1 MRESITLQ
9 VGQCGN
15 QIGNSFW
22 QKISTEHGL
31 DSLGNIVSN
40 IKDDNKNIF
49 FYETDSNQFV
59 PRSIL
64 VDLEPRVVNDM
75 NACFYNKENMFIDSH
90 GGGAGNNWAFG
101 YCKGREHQN
110 SINDMI
116 QREVESCD
124 NLESFMLFHSIAGGT
139 GSGFGSLIL
148 ESVREMYPKKIIQ
161 AYSVFPNNQ
170 EVSDV
175 VVQPYNSVL
184 TLKRLA
190 LCCDSVLVMDNTALT
205 KINSRKRN
213 ESDSDT
219 NLNYSSINSVISD
232 VIAASTSTFRFPS
245 YLFPTFTSL
254 HSILHPLERLK
265 FIIPS
270 YTPFNINS
278 TITRKTDCNDIMRR
292 LLLPMSRLAST
303 NISQTD
309 NIISMVSVLSGMRSD
324 DVQKAIYYAFE
335 RENLNFVS
343 WMPPSFHVVRN
354 SIDQRKY
361 GLGLNNTTSVN
372 NVFVKVCEQ
381 FDMLKKKNA
390 FTDIYKKFD
399 TGIEE
404 FDECRNIAQ
413 NVIDAYNSC

>member
-1 MRESITLQ
+1 MVRN
-9 VGQCGN
+9 V
-15 QIGNSFW
+15 
-22 QKISTEHGL
+22 
-31 DSLGNIVSN
+31 
-40 IKDDNKNIF
+40 KDDNKNIF
-49 FYETDSNQFV
+49 FYETDSNQYV

-64 VDLEPRVVNDM
+64 VDLEPRVINDLD
-75 NACFYNKENMFIDSH
+75 ACLYNPENIFIDSQ

-101 YCKGREHQN
+101 YAKGKEHQN
-110 SINDMI
+110 CVLDMI

-148 ESVREMYPKKIIQ
+148 ESVREMYPKKLIQ
-161 AYSVFPNNQ
+161 AYSVFPNNE

-175 VVQPYNSVL
+175 VVQPYNSIL

-190 LCCDSVLVMDNTALT
+190 LCCDSALVMDNTALT
-205 KINSRKRN
+205 KINARGKN
-213 ESDSDT
+213 MKDKNF
-219 NLNYSSINSVISD
+219 NLNYSMMNSVISD

-245 YLFPTFTSL
+245 YLIPTLTSL

-265 FIIPS
+265 FVIPS
-270 YTPFNINS
+270 YTPFNLNS

-292 LLLPMSRLAST
+292 LLLPTSRLAST
-303 NISQTD
+303 NLSQTD
-309 NIISMVSVLSGMRSD
+309 KIVSMVSVLSGMKSE

-354 SIDQRKY
+354 SIEQSKY
-361 GLGLNNTTSVN
+361 GLGLCNTTSVN
-372 NVFVKVCEQ
+372 NIFVKICDQ
-381 FDMLKKKNA
+381 FDMLSKKNA

-399 TGIEE
+399 TGIDE
-404 FDECRNIAQ
+404 FNECRNIVQ
-413 NVIDAYNSC
+413 NVIDAYNTC